1 MLIRWVLVR
10 DAEGSREPSCAP
22 TSMPN
27 PQRSWAGSSG
37 AGGSRSP
44 WPRFAATSVSSGSAR
59 DPTLLGLFSLVTL
72 WANRIKGEHGVL
84 PNRVRW
90 YPKADPTFSDAL
102 ALVRLELWTSP
113 TFATS
118 PDHRES
124 AKNTDRLLNR
134 LIRVACN
141 PP

>member
-1 MLIRWVLVR
+1 MLAILR
-10 DAEGSREPSCAP
+10 
-22 TSMPN
+22 T
-27 PQRSWAGSSG
+27 
-37 AGGSRSP
+37 
-44 WPRFAATSVSSGSAR
+44 
-59 DPTLLGLFSLVTL
+59 TLLGLFSLVTLWANL

-90 YPKADPTFSDAL
+90 YPKAAPTFSDAL

-124 AKNTDRLLNR
+124 AKNTDRLINR